1 MSTQISNI
9 ENHIVSNGN
18 NNKAAL
24 STQTAAFQVLTIR
37 NAIERNLAVDAN
49 TTAAVALFQLPA
61 SRGGYLEVARQILID
76 TYNAQVAAAGAGV
89 TVYNP
94 SSELSLGATFTSQ
107 GKYREAYY
115 QYRKAFRS
123 VVKYP

>member
-1 MSTQISNI
+1 MASDLTTVTG
-9 ENHIVSNGN
+9 VS
-18 NNKAAL
+18 
-24 STQTAAFQVLTIR
+24 
-37 NAIERNLAVDAN
+37 
-49 TTAAVALFQLPA
+49 LFQLPA

-76 TYNAQVAAAGAGV
+76 TYNAHVAAAGAGV

-94 SSELSLGATFTSQ
+94 SAELSLGATYTSQ

-115 QYRKAFRS
+115 QYRKGYRN